1 MALFKRPTLKEK
13 GLTDE
18 QIEWL
23 LTESNRVLAANYMPK
38 SDLQEQIDAAVAAA
52 KKDLPQSTKIE
63 DSDEYKAVV
72 AERDM
77 LRAIG
82 GEEFSSIKPKF
93 RETVYGMIQRG
104 EDAPSLAD
112 QLGQVKEQ
120 YEEYFVEADPKP
132 KNTPVFS
139 KPGGSVQT
147 NETEED
153 KLYAKLLEH
162 WDK

>member
-1 MALFKRPTLKEK
+1 MALFKRPTLKDK
-13 GLTDE
+13 GLTDD

-23 LTESNRVLAANYMPK
+23 LTESNRALAANYMPK
-38 SDLQEQIDAAVAAA
+38 SDMQEQIDAAETKK
-52 KKDLPQSTKIE
+52 KKDFPKAVKIE
-63 DSDEYKAVV
+63 DSDEYKAVA

-93 RETVYGMIQRG
+93 RETVYSMIQRG
-104 EDAPSLAD
+104 EDAPSLED
-112 QLGQVKEQ
+112 QLGQVKAKF
-120 YEEYFVEADPKP
+120 EEYFVEADPKP

-139 KPGGSVQT
+139 KPGGSTQT
-147 NETEED
+147 NESEED
-153 KLYAKLLEH
+153 KLYAKMLEN

>member
-1 MALFKRPTLKEK
+1 MAFTRRTVAGY

-18 QIEWL
+18 QLEKVMTL
-23 LTESNRVLAANYMPK
+23 YATSLADYVPK
-38 SDLQEQIDAAVAAA
+38 PEVQEQINTAVSEAQNNAL
-52 KKDLPQSTKIE
+52 KNVKIE
-63 DSDEYKAVV
+63 DSDEYKAIV

-153 KLYAKLLEH
+153 KLYAKMLEH

>member
-1 MALFKRPTLKEK
+1 MAFTRRTVAGY

-18 QIEWL
+18 QLEKVMTL
-23 LTESNRVLAANYMPK
+23 YATSLADYVPK
-38 SDLQEQIDAAVAAA
+38 PEVQEQISAAVSEAQKNAL
-52 KKDLPQSTKIE
+52 KNVKIE

-77 LRAIG
+77 LRAIS

-104 EDAPSLAD
+104 EDAPSLVD

-153 KLYAKLLEH
+153 KLYAKMLEH

>member
-1 MALFKRPTLKEK
+1 MEKVELLAPAGSLAKLKYALVY
-13 GLTDE
+13 G
-18 QIEWL
+18 
-23 LTESNRVLAANYMPK
+23 A
-38 SDLQEQIDAAVAAA
+38 DAV
-52 KKDLPQSTKIE
+52 
-63 DSDEYKAVV
+63 Y
-72 AERDM
+72 
-77 LRAIG
+77 IG

-104 EDAPSLAD
+104 EDAPSLVD

>member
-1 MALFKRPTLKEK
+1 MALFKRPTLKDK
-13 GLTDE
+13 GLTDD

-23 LTESNRVLAANYMPK
+23 LTESNRALAANYMPK
-38 SDLQEQIDAAVAAA
+38 SDLQEQIDAAVAEA
-52 KKDLPQSTKIE
+52 KKDFPKAVKIE
-63 DSDEYKAVV
+63 DSDEYKAVA

-93 RETVYGMIQRG
+93 RETVYSMIQRG
-104 EDAPSLAD
+104 EDAPSLED
-112 QLGQVKEQ
+112 QLGQVKAKF
-120 YEEYFVEADPKP
+120 EEYFVEADPKP

-139 KPGGSVQT
+139 KPGGSTQT
-147 NETEED
+147 NESEED
-153 KLYAKLLEH
+153 KLYAKMLEN